1 MLGMLDRALQLC
13 VDAFCVVLLMFLV
26 WIREKGKLKHAH
38 SYHHIVE
45 DFLTDW

>member
-1 MLGMLDRALQLC
+1 MLGLLLRVLQLC
-13 VDAFCVVLLMFLV
+13 VDVFLCFLLMFLV
-26 WIREKGKLKHAH
+26 WIREKGKLKTAH